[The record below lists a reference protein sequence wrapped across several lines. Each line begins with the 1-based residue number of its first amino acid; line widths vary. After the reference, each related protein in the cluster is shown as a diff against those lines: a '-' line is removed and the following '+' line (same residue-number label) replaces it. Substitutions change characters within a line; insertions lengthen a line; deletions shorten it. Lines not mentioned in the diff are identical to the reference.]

1 MFRGAHGW
9 GRTNPWRRAAVVG
22 TVAALLVG
30 PHPSE
35 AMARSNTSATCAAA
49 AERGQALRDEG
60 KLGAARE
67 AFAQCLRPECPKV
80 IATECATWFDDVGA
94 RQPSVVVAVHDERGL
109 DVVGATIRID
119 GAARDDAGKGRSVPL
134 DPGPHTVETIVDGK
148 PLSQRFVL
156 REREKDRSV
165 VLEPPRSKPPD
176 STPAPPPRF
185 IEERPIPVV
194 SYVLGGVAVVLGA
207 TGTVF
212 GVSAASDYADLERT
226 CPTGC
231 TETDILGLRA
241 KTVTA
246 DIAFSLGVVAAVG
259 AVVVY
264 LVRPTVLRPA
274 TSATTSP
281 WLDVGRATLR
291 F

>member
-1 MFRGAHGW
+1 MLGAGTNGEERRRRV
-9 GRTNPWRRAAVVG
+9 GRLTWAA
-22 TVAALLVG
+22 AALAVSLA
-30 PHPSE
+30 PSI
-35 AMARSNTSATCAAA
+35 AAARSTASTTCAAA
-49 AERGQALRDEG
+49 AERGQVLRDEG

-80 IATECATWFDDVGA
+80 IATECAAWFDDVGA

-109 DVVGATIRID
+109 DVVGVTIWID
-119 GAARDDAGKGRSVPL
+119 GAVRDDAGKGRSVPL
-134 DPGPHTVETIVDGK
+134 DPGPHTVETTVGGK
-148 PLSQRFVL
+148 PLSQRLVL

-165 VLEPPRSKPPD
+165 VLEPPRLETPR

-226 CPTGC
+226 CPGQC
-231 TETDILGLRA
+231 SDTDILGLRA

-246 DIAFSLGVVAAVG
+246 DIAFSLGLVAAVG

-264 LVRPTVLRPA
+264 VVRPTILKPA
-274 TSATTSP
+274 PSEKASAWFDLSRGM
-281 WLDVGRATLR
+281 VR

>member
-1 MFRGAHGW
+1 MVRRAHAW
-9 GRTNPWRRAAVVG
+9 GRTNPRQRSAVVG
-22 TVAALLVG
+22 IVAAFLVG
-30 PHPSE
+30 LHPSE
-35 AMARSNTSATCAAA
+35 AMARSSTSATCAAA

-119 GAARDDAGKGRSVPL
+119 GAVREDAGKGRSVPL

-148 PLSQRFVL
+148 PLSHRFVI

-165 VLEPPRSKPPD
+165 VLEPPRARAPVAP
-176 STPAPPPRF
+176 STPPPRF

-207 TGTVF
+207 TGTIF
-212 GVSAASDYADLERT
+212 GVSAASDYANLERT
-226 CPTGC
+226 CPGQC
-231 TETDILGLRA
+231 SDTDILGLRA

-246 DIAFSLGVVAAVG
+246 DIAFSLGLAAAVG

-264 LVRPTVLRPA
+264 VVRPTILRPA
-274 TSATTSP
+274 PVEKVSAWVDLSRGM
-281 WLDVGRATLR
+281 VR